1 MKIKQLFGFK
11 LLTQKEKFEE
21 ISSDSTV
28 SSKVGEPALILSDS
42 SLTSKVGETIEIDSC
57 LSTKVGEK

>member
-28 SSKVGEPALILSDS
+28 SSKVGEPVAISSDS
-42 SLTSKVGETIEIDSC
+42 S